1 MKDTKNTI
9 LGILTEVSYSLILMG
24 IGLLI
29 CVIFGR

>member
-9 LGILTEVSYSLILMG
+9 LGILTEVLYTIVLMG

>member
-9 LGILTEVSYSLILMG
+9 LGILTEVLYAVVLMG

-29 CVIFGR
+29 CVVFGR